1 MQKEIISDKDK
12 CVKNPSCF
20 TSQDY
25 MSEVVVKKLS
35 TLAVTGLCFLLFPT
49 AWAKSAE
56 TVSTAGHNFAAMIS
70 QDGSYTLKVL
80 ATGWQ
85 LEGKLPAKVS
95 RLKKS
100 SGQDAIGAYSE
111 VRATYGDDKRE
122 ADIRVYAQQPV
133 VLFTDKRSRAG
144 ANDAAFPAFAAI
156 LSGLQQLS
164 FKRDSFAHYEFHQLT
179 DQGPWLLFDNQ
190 NHSLLLSSANHFLV
204 SGLTRTSTGGFQ
216 SAVESTI
223 TNLPAKFTHS
233 TLVAYAAGESEAF
246 SSWGSA
252 LLALGGKQAPAN
264 DADLLLN
271 KLGYWT
277 DNGATYYYKFDPK
290 LGYTGTLLAVRD
302 AYRKL
307 GVPMGYMQI
316 DSWWYP
322 KGPNGDWR
330 GNQNGVHGAADGEM
344 EYRAAKELFPQGL
357 AAFQQSL
364 GVPLATHARWIATA
378 SPYRQQYKMSGNV
391 VIDPKFW
398 SPTAEYLQK
407 AGVVTYEQDWL
418 NKNAQTDA
426 NLTDPQ
432 KFLGEMS
439 RSMAARNITIQYCM
453 PLPGHF
459 LASTRYQNVTTI
471 RTSDDH
477 FGRSRWDSFLYAS
490 QLARAVGLWPWV
502 DIFYSKERG
511 NLVIAT
517 LSAGPVG
524 TGDAVD
530 DIHALNLLSAVRK
543 DGDIVKPDTSLLPI
557 DAMYLR
563 DAKGTTS
570 PMIATAGTDFGGL
583 MEKYV
588 FAYPREKEQSDTTV
602 PLNELGV
609 KGEVYAYDWVSNQGR
624 LVPAD
629 GKLLMTFRNGW
640 AYQMLAPVGKSGM
653 AFLGDTGQITPLG
666 RKRISSVTDDGVLH
680 FTVQFATGE
689 TDRSVTAYASQKPAI
704 KAIHGSVEDVHYDAA
719 TGIVTAK
726 VRPGKAHEAVVMIS
740 PVS

>member
-1 MQKEIISDKDK
+1 MRKESLLFY
-12 CVKNPSCF
+12 VAGR
-20 TSQDY
+20 Y
-25 MSEVVVKKLS
+25 EVVVKKLG
-35 TLAVTGLCFLLFPT
+35 TFAVSCICFLFFPS
-49 AWAKSAE
+49 AWARSADM
-56 TVSTAGHNFAAMIS
+56 VSAADHNFAATMS
-70 QDGSYTLKVL
+70 KDGSYTLKVL

-85 LEGKLPAKVS
+85 LEGQFPAKVS

-111 VRATYGDDKRE
+111 VRAVYGDDKRE
-122 ADIRVYAQQPV
+122 ADIRVYEQQPV
-133 VLFTDKRSRAG
+133 VQFMDKRVKAG

-156 LSGLQQLS
+156 PSGLQQLS

-179 DQGPWLLFDNQ
+179 DQGPWLLFDSQ
-190 NHSLLLSSANHFLV
+190 NRSLLLSSADHFLV
-204 SGLTRTSTGGFQ
+204 SGLTRTASGGFQ
-216 SAVESTI
+216 SAIESSI

-233 TLVAYAAGESEAF
+233 TLVAYADGENEAF
-246 SSWGSA
+246 SRWGSA

-264 DADLLLN
+264 DADILLN

-277 DNGATYYYKFDPK
+277 DNGAKYYYKFDPK

-322 KGPNGDWR
+322 KGPNGAWR
-330 GNQNGVHGAADGEM
+330 GNQNGVHGAQDGEM

-357 AAFQQSL
+357 AAFDKSL

-398 SPTAEYLQK
+398 SSTAEYLQK
-407 AGVVTYEQDWL
+407 SGVVTYEQDWL

-439 RSMAARNITIQYCM
+439 KAMAAHHITIQYCM

-477 FGRSRWDSFLYAS
+477 FGRSRWDSFLYTS

-502 DIFYSKERG
+502 DIFYSKEQG

-517 LSAGPVG
+517 LSSGPVG
-524 TGDAVD
+524 TGDAMD
-530 DIHALNLLSAVRK
+530 DIHSLNLLSAIRT

-557 DAMYLR
+557 NAMYLR
-563 DAKGTTS
+563 DAKDSTS
-570 PMIATAGTDFGGL
+570 PMVATASTDFGGL
-583 MEKYV
+583 TEKYV
-588 FAYPREKEQSDTTV
+588 FAYPRAKEDAGTTV
-602 PLNELGV
+602 TLAELGV
-609 KGEVYAYDWVSNQGR
+609 QGKAYAYDWVSNQGH
-624 LVPAD
+624 LVPAN
-629 GKLLMTFRNGW
+629 GKLRMTFRNGW
-640 AYQMLAPVGKSGM
+640 AYQVVVPVGKSGI

-666 RKRISSVTDDGVLH
+666 RKRISSLTDDGAVH
-680 FTVQFATGE
+680 VTVQFATGE
-689 TDRSVTAYASQKPAI
+689 TDRTVTAYAPQKPTI
-704 KAIHGSVEDVHYDAA
+704 KAVHGSVEDEHYDAA
-719 TGIVTAK
+719 TGVFSAK
-726 VRPGKAHEAVVMIS
+726 VRPDKAHEAVVTIS
-740 PVS
+740 PAA